1 MIAMQTDSFGQ
12 ETRVCALD
20 GIRVSETLMPAGLRL
35 REHAH
40 EAGQICF
47 VLEGSYRERLAAGDR
62 VLRAGMLHVRAPGEM
77 HADDFNGDEDVVAL
91 LISVDRRRWLPLSE
105 GGPRRMLSDLAGD
118 LHDELAR
125 SDDASRTA
133 IEGLS
138 LLAMARLARQ
148 VRFGEPAWLSDAES
162 FIERRHFE
170 SLTLAR
176 VARAIG
182 IPRTTLAVAF
192 RRYRATSVGQ
202 AIRRARVH
210 AAGELLARTGIPLA
224 EIAVRTGFHDQPH
237 FTRVFQEVT
246 GETPAIYRAKLSK

>member
-1 MIAMQTDSFGQ
+1 MQTDSFGR

-35 REHAH
+35 SEHAH

-62 VLRAGMLHVRAPGEM
+62 VLRAGMLHVRAPGEI
-77 HADDFNGDEDVVAL
+77 HADDFCGDEDVVAL
-91 LISVDRRRWLPLSE
+91 LISIDRRRWLPVSHA
-105 GGPRRMLSDLAGD
+105 GPRLMLRNLAGD
-118 LHDELAR
+118 LHDELTR
-125 SDDASRTA
+125 SDNASRAA

-138 LLAMARLARQ
+138 LLAMAQLARPLPS
-148 VRFGEPAWLSDAES
+148 GEPAWLRDAES
-162 FIERRHFE
+162 FIERRHCE

-182 IPRTTLAVAF
+182 IPRTTLSVAF
-192 RRYRATSVGQ
+192 RRYRATSVGH

-210 AAGELLARTGIPLA
+210 AASALLARTAIPLA
-224 EIAVRTGFHDQPH
+224 EIALRTGFHDQSH
-237 FTRVFQEVT
+237 FTRVFHEVK
-246 GETPAIYRAKLSK
+246 GETPAIYRARLSK